1 LDGLEALWRLAPFNL
16 RGWAFVVMATRTVLL
31 LGFIAGSV
39 FGATLLMVI
48 QDSATPSNRG
58 IATGTNSPAR
68 RVLESEEISGK
79 KEHEARSEDLER
91 ARSDLARERE
101 KVAQLREKLEKLRVS
116 KQTPTAAV
124 HRAKRRSR
132 GVFDAGALEASG
144 FVSEDIDWF
153 RDRWERAE
161 REKQYL
167 AELEAR
173 GEAAPLGGGYA
184 DIERELR
191 EDLRDDGYDAMLYAT
206 GQDNRVVLMQVRNN
220 SIAYRAGIRE
230 GSVVWSYDGERVFH
244 PRELAKLSTT
254 GRRGETVEVVIV
266 TRDGPERF
274 FVERDPLGAEL
285 VSEKAKP
292 HPE

>member
-1 LDGLEALWRLAPFNL
+1 
-16 RGWAFVVMATRTVLL
+16 MATRTVLL
-31 LGFIAGSV
+31 LGFIAGSI
-39 FGATLLMVI
+39 FGATLLRVI
-48 QDSATPSNRG
+48 QDSATPSNSG
-58 IATGTNSPAR
+58 ITTGTDSPAG
-68 RVLESEEISGK
+68 RVLEREGISGK
-79 KEHEARSEDLER
+79 KEHEARSDDLER

-101 KVAQLREKLEKLRVS
+101 KVAQLREKLDELRVA

-124 HRAKRRSR
+124 QRAKRRSR
-132 GVFDAGALEASG
+132 GVFDAGALEAIG
-144 FVSEDIDWF
+144 FVSDDIDWF

-161 REKQYL
+161 REKQQL

-206 GQDNRVVLMQVRNN
+206 GQDNRVVLVQVRND
-220 SIAYRAGIRE
+220 SIADRAGIRE
-230 GSVVWSYDGERVFH
+230 GSVVWSYDGQRVFH

-254 GRRGETVEVVIV
+254 GGRGETVEVVIV

-285 VSEKAKP
+285 VSKKAKP